1 MLFRSSIGV
10 PLVRPIMKW
19 YGFAGFGVAQEVFSG
34 RIRLKNAVQM
44 HSIQLEALFKARDE
58 IYKPGSVQLGARDH

>member
-1 MLFRSSIGV
+1 MLFGSPIGV
-10 PLVRPIMKW
+10 PLVRSIIKW

-34 RIRLKNAVQM
+34 RIRLQNAVRT
-44 HSIQLEALFKARDE
+44 HSIQLEASFRARDV